1 MTVHLGLI
9 GGGNMAYAI
18 VSGLI
23 ASGYPASHIH
33 VSDPSEES
41 RKRLADLGAN
51 TTDDNRRIVTQAS
64 VVIFAVKPQVFKT
77 VAEPLA
83 GQFSDQH
90 TVLSIC
96 AGIPIKRIRE
106 ILQLPAEQRVVRV
119 MPNTPCLIGEGMSCL
134 TSDTPVTEAEKE
146 SLAALFMSCGQALW
160 VADEEAIDAV
170 TAVSGSGPAYF
181 FLLMESMMRSAAR
194 LGLPES
200 VARQLV
206 LQTAVGSTLMARQ
219 ASEPPAV
226 LRAQVTSPG
235 GTTQAA
241 LTVFE
246 EGDLPGLVDQALIA
260 ARDRASALAQ
270 D

>member
-1 MTVHLGLI
+1 MTAHIGLI

-23 ASGYPASHIH
+23 ASGYPGDHLHVADPAEASRHRIA
-33 VSDPSEES
+33 S
-41 RKRLADLGAN
+41 LGAKTTALN
-51 TTDDNRRIVTQAS
+51 TEIIQHAS
-64 VVIFAVKPQVFKT
+64 VVIFAVKPQVFRA
-77 VAEPLA
+77 VGEPLA
-83 GQFSDQH
+83 GLFREDQ

-106 ILQLPAEQRVVRV
+106 TLHLHTNQPVVRV

-134 TSDTPVTEAEKE
+134 TSDQPLTEDHKRT
-146 SLAALFMSCGQALW
+146 LADLFTSCGDALW
-160 VADEEAIDAV
+160 VANEEAIDAV

-181 FLLMESMMRSAAR
+181 FLLMESMMSSAMR
-194 LGLPES
+194 LGLPEPI
-200 VARQLV
+200 ARKLV
-206 LQTAVGSTLMARQ
+206 LQTAVGSALMARG
-219 ASEPPAV
+219 ASESPAM

-241 LTVFE
+241 TTVFE
-246 EGDLPGLVDQALIA
+246 EGDFSGLVDQALIA
-260 ARDRASALAQ
+260 ARDRAQALAR

>member
-1 MTVHLGLI
+1 MTAHLGLI

-23 ASGYPASHIH
+23 ASGYPANHIH
-33 VSDPSEES
+33 VSDPSETS
-41 RKRLADLGAN
+41 RDRLSGLGVH
-51 TTDDNRRIVTQAS
+51 TTDKNQDIVARAS
-64 VVIFAVKPQVFKT
+64 VIIFAVKPQVFRA
-77 VAEPLA
+77 VGEPLA
-83 GQFSDQH
+83 GQFSQQH

-106 ILQLPAEQRVVRV
+106 VLQLSEEQRVVRV

-134 TSDTPVTEAEKE
+134 TSDRPVAEAEKA
-146 SLAALFMSCGQALW
+146 SLAALFTSCGQALW

-206 LQTAVGSTLMARQ
+206 LQTAVGSALMARQ
-219 ASEPPAV
+219 ASDPPAV

-241 LTVFE
+241 LEVFE
-246 EGDLPGLVDQALIA
+246 EGDFPGLVDQALIA
-260 ARDRASALAQ
+260 ARDRAFALAQ